1 VAGDVE
7 TYQVIRSRRRK
18 KTMTLQITREGR
30 VVIRTPLRTSDIEIN
45 RFFQSRRAWI
55 ARKLSGREMRE
66 ELAVKPRDYNAGE
79 EFFYLGDAYPLE
91 ISEASGARQALI
103 LSHGKFV
110 LAREKLPQAKEV
122 FVKWYRERARE
133 VIEERVRFWS
143 NRFGLTPSGITIT
156 GSWQRYGS
164 CSPINRLSFS
174 WRLLM
179 AAYPV
184 IDYIIIHELAHIREK
199 NHSIKFWTYLES
211 LMPGY
216 KTQKLW
222 LRENSH
228 LLRL

>member
-1 VAGDVE
+1 
-7 TYQVIRSRRRK
+7 
-18 KTMTLQITREGR
+18 MTLLITREGR
-30 VVIRTPLRTSDIEIN
+30 VVIRAPLRTPSGEID
-45 RFFQSRRAWI
+45 RFYVSRQAWI
-55 ARKLSGREMRE
+55 ERKINGREMRE
-66 ELAVKPRDYNAGE
+66 ESAIKPRDFIAGE
-79 EFFYLGDAYPLE
+79 EFFYLGEAYPLE
-91 ISEASGARQALI
+91 LSDSIGIRKALM

-110 LAREKLPQAKEV
+110 LAREKAPQAKEV

-133 VIEERVRFWS
+133 VIEERVRFCS
-143 NRFGLTPSGITIT
+143 RFGRAPAGITIT

-164 CSPINRLSFS
+164 CSPINSLSFS

-179 AAYPV
+179 APYPV

-216 KTQKLW
+216 KTQKVW

-228 LLRL
+228 LLRF

>member
-1 VAGDVE
+1 
-7 TYQVIRSRRRK
+7 
-18 KTMTLQITREGR
+18 MTLLITREGR
-30 VVIRTPLRTSDIEIN
+30 VVIRAPLRTPDGEID
-45 RFFQSRRAWI
+45 RFYISRQAWI
-55 ARKLSGREMRE
+55 ERKLNGREMRE
-66 ELAVKPRDYNAGE
+66 ELAVKPRDFNAGE

-91 ISEASGARQALI
+91 VSEASGTRQALV
-103 LSHGKFV
+103 LSHGRFV
-110 LAREKLPQAKEV
+110 LAREKAPQAKEV

-143 NRFGLTPSGITIT
+143 SRFGLTPAGITIT

-179 AAYPV
+179 VPYSV
-184 IDYIIIHELAHIREK
+184 IDYIIVHELAHIREK
-199 NHSIKFWTYLES
+199 NHSIKFWIYLES

-228 LLRL
+228 LLRF